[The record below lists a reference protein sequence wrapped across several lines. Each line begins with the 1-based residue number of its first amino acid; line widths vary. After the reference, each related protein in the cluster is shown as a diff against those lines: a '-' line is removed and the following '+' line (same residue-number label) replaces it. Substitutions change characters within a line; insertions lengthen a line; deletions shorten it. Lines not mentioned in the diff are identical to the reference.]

1 MRDRTIVQPSSRLE
15 WGTAFP
21 ALLPTERHRLER
33 AGLASLPPAASGSA
47 LRLKRW
53 IDVAG
58 GAVGLLALFPLLA
71 LAALAIKLESPGPV
85 LFRQYRVGRWLRP
98 FRIFK
103 LRSMYFNPRDRGARW
118 TMKGDQRVTRVG
130 RFLRRTRLD
139 EVPQLWNV
147 LKGEMSLIGPRPE
160 QVPLARRLA
169 QLTPDYDCRHAVRPG
184 ITGWAQINMGYC
196 AGTEESQ
203 RKLEYDLFYLRH
215 ISLRLDLKVALGTVS
230 VVLTGK
236 GSR

>member
-1 MRDRTIVQPSSRLE
+1 MRDRTFVQPSSRLE
-15 WGTAFP
+15 WGAPFP
-21 ALLPTERHRLER
+21 ALLLTDRHRAER
-33 AGLASLPPAASGSA
+33 AGPALLLPAASGIA
-47 LRLKRW
+47 LKLKRW

-58 GAVGLLALFPLLA
+58 SLVGLIALFPLLA

-98 FRIFK
+98 FEILK
-103 LRSMYFNPRDRGARW
+103 LRSMYFDPNDRSAKW
-118 TMKGDQRVTRVG
+118 TTKGDRRITRVG

-147 LKGEMSLIGPRPE
+147 IKGQMSLIGPRPE
-160 QVPLARRLA
+160 QLPLARRLA
-169 QLTPDYDCRHAVRPG
+169 QLTPYYDWRHAVRPG

-196 AGTEESQ
+196 ASTEESQ

-215 ISLRLDLKVALGTVS
+215 ISLRLDLEVALATVS
-230 VVLTGK
+230 VVLTGR